1 MIHSMTGYGKAE
13 LNISH
18 ATFTIE
24 VRSLNSKQIDVNL
37 KMSSVYRDKEIQVR
51 KILAEKLKRGK
62 IELSIWREQSD
73 QPSSY
78 TFNTSVLKEYH
89 KQILKL
95 QEDLNL
101 KSSIWGTSFYEL
113 GLDKSDII
121 PTLLKMPDAMLKSKE
136 QIDEQEWQKI
146 MVGINEAIDGLN
158 EYRLSE
164 GVKLEQDII
173 KRINIIEG
181 LLTKIPS
188 FSKERIEKTKKG
200 LKDKMHE
207 FEMKDIDENR
217 FEQELIYY
225 LEKQD
230 ITEEQVRLKA
240 HLGYFLET
248 MEVDFP
254 NGKKLGFISQEIGR
268 EINTI
273 GSKSSNADMQKIVV
287 QMKDELEKIK
297 EQLLNIL

>member
-1 MIHSMTGYGKAE
+1 MIHSMTGYGKTD
-13 LNISH
+13 LNTSN

-24 VRSLNSKQIDVNL
+24 LKSLNSKQIDLNV

-62 IELSIWREQSD
+62 IELSIWREKLD

-78 TFNTSVLKEYH
+78 TFNTSVLKDYH
-89 KQILKL
+89 TQILKL
-95 QEDLNL
+95 KKDLDLEEL
-101 KSSIWGTSFYEL
+101 K
-113 GLDKSDII
+113 LDKADLI
-121 PTLLKMPDAMLKSKE
+121 PTLLKMPEAILKGREK
-136 QIDEQEWQKI
+136 IDEQEWKKI
-146 MVGINEAIDGLN
+146 TIGINEAIDNLN

-173 KRINIIEG
+173 KRIGIIEG
-181 LLTKIPS
+181 LLTKIRS
-188 FSKERIEKTKKG
+188 FSKERIEKTKKD
-200 LKDKMHE
+200 LKDKMDE
-207 FEMKDIDENR
+207 FEIKDIDDNR

-248 MEVDFP
+248 METDFP

-273 GSKSSNADMQKIVV
+273 GSKSSNADMQRIIV